1 MLMEANGCNGGDCG
15 VSFVMRLCSLLHTY
29 GTPAHRLEEIVG
41 LVMRRLGVRG
51 SIFSLPTG
59 IWISIGSP
67 EDLKTTLL
75 RVEPGSVDLGKVSQ
89 LDELTNRVIAGE
101 IDPAT
106 GLGRLDEILSAPSC
120 YGRLLTALSFG
131 LASGSS
137 ARFFGGGWRECLVSL
152 LIGIAIGW
160 LAILS
165 DRSRTLSRVFDPV
178 AAVFASGVAVL
189 ATEFL
194 RPMSVYI
201 TTVASLIVLL
211 PGLTLTIA
219 MNELSTRNLVSGT
232 ARLMGAVVLFFEIGF
247 GVALGTQL
255 SKLLPHG
262 NLLGQPR
269 PLPDWTL
276 WLALLVSPLAL
287 GILYRARP
295 KDLGWVLLACVV
307 AFLGARVGSS
317 LLGQELGICIG
328 AFSIGLAGNLFTR
341 VISRPA
347 VIPLVPGLT
356 MLVPGSVGFK
366 SLSEFLDQDV
376 VSGVGAGF
384 KMVLIAVA
392 LVTGLLLA
400 NVTVPAR
407 RAL

>member
-1 MLMEANGCNGGDCG
+1 MEIREEGCNRDCG

-41 LVMRRLGVRG
+41 LVMQRLGVQG
-51 SIFSLPTG
+51 NIFSLPTG
-59 IWISIGSP
+59 ILVSIGSP
-67 EDLKTTLL
+67 QELKTALL

-89 LDELTNRVIAGE
+89 LDELTNGVIAGE
-101 IDPAT
+101 IAPED
-106 GLGRLDEILSAPSC
+106 GLRRLDEIVSMPSC

-152 LIGIAIGW
+152 GIGVVIGW

-178 AAVFASGVAVL
+178 AAVFASSVAVL

-262 NLLGQPR
+262 NLLGQPKS
-269 PLPDWTL
+269 LPEWTL
-276 WLALLVSPLAL
+276 WIALVVSPLAL
-287 GILYRARP
+287 GVLYRARP
-295 KDLGWVLLACVV
+295 RDLGWVLLACVV
-307 AFLGARVGSS
+307 AFLGARFGSS

-328 AFSIGLAGNLFTR
+328 AFSIGLVGNLFTR
-341 VISRPA
+341 LASRPA

-384 KMVLIAVA
+384 RMVLIAVA

-400 NVTVPAR
+400 NVAVPAR